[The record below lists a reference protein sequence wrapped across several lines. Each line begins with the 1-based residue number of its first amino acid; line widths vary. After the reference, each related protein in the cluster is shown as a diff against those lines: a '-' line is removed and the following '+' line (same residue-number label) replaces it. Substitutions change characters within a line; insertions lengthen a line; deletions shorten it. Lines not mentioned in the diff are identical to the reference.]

1 MGSLAAGGTLGI
13 LIPPSIPMIVYGVS
27 AQVSIAKLFVAG
39 VLPGIVLIAA
49 FMVYTA
55 GWAVVNRD
63 RMPPPE
69 PTTAWRE
76 RLSASRLLLPVLLL
90 IGCVIGSIYSG
101 IATPTE
107 AAAVGVVGSLVVAA
121 ATRSLTRRSLL
132 DSLKGTMKMT
142 CMIVFILAAAS
153 FLSTA
158 LAFLKLPAMLA
169 SYVVSLQLSPHLLLV
184 ALALLFIFLGCFIDG
199 ISMVVLTAAIILPIV
214 ERVGI
219 DLLWFGIFLIVMV
232 EMANITPPVG
242 FNLFVIQGIT
252 GRDSLQV
259 ARGAFPYFLIMCLF
273 TVLITFFPSIV
284 FTLPNLAFK

>member
-1 MGSLAAGGTLGI
+1 
-13 LIPPSIPMIVYGVS
+13 V
-27 AQVSIAKLFVAG
+27 G
-39 VLPGIVLIAA
+39 VL
-49 FMVYTA
+49 
-55 GWAVVNRD
+55 
-63 RMPPPE
+63 
-69 PTTAWRE
+69 
-76 RLSASRLLLPVLLL
+76 
-90 IGCVIGSIYSG
+90 
-101 IATPTE
+101 
-107 AAAVGVVGSLVVAA
+107 GSLVVSAV
-121 ATRSLTRRSLL
+121 TRSLTRRTLL

-142 CMIVFILAAAS
+142 CMIIFILAAAS

-158 LAFLKLPAMLA
+158 LAFLKLPATLA
-169 SYVVSLQLSPHLLLV
+169 TYVVSLQLSPNLLLV

-259 ARGAFPYFLIMCLF
+259 ARGAFPYFIIMCLF
-273 TVLITFFPSIV
+273 TVLITVFPAIV
-284 FTLPNLAFK
+284 TVLPKLAFK